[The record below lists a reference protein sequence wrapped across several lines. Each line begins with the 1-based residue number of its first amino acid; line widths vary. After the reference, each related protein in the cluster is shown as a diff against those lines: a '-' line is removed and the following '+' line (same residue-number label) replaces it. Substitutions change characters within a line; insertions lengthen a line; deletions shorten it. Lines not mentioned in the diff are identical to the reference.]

1 VEYQQAWDEL
11 FAQVL
16 AALRGEGMITLE
28 RMVQDGTKVK
38 AAASPASLHREAT
51 LPQHLEVARER
62 VRQRG
67 DPRQDQP
74 EQNARQRKAQERAA
88 REKVERLEQ
97 RVKELQ
103 KVRAEAEAAD
113 PAECRA
119 SETEPE
125 AWRRSSIRPSLS
137 TMRNATSMFVRRGRS
152 CRIGG

>member
-1 VEYQQAWDEL
+1 MREISHRTLSGFRVEYQQAWDEL

-51 LPQHLEVARER
+51 LQQHLEVARER
-62 VRQRG
+62 VRQMG

-74 EQNARQRKAQERAA
+74 EQNARQRQAQERAA

-97 RVKELQ
+97 SVKELQ
-103 KVRAEAEAAD
+103 KVRAEAESTPPGRVSSARDGAGS
-113 PAECRA
+113 AEN
-119 SETEPE
+119 ETGGG
-125 AWRRSSIRPSLS
+125 
-137 TMRNATSMFVRRGRS
+137 RGVCS
-152 CRIGG
+152 QL

>member
-1 VEYQQAWDEL
+1 MREISHRTWSGFRVEYQQELDEL

-74 EQNARQRKAQERAA
+74 DRAVNFRKSTFKYCGVKTSGRNSRRAP
-88 REKVERLEQ
+88 Q
-97 RVKELQ
+97 
-103 KVRAEAEAAD
+103 
-113 PAECRA
+113 CGT
-119 SETEPE
+119 ST
-125 AWRRSSIRPSLS
+125 SYPSH
-137 TMRNATSMFVRRGRS
+137 
-152 CRIGG
+152 